1 MLIFQKAG
9 QTEPGPSMKGCLMK
23 AGFLL
28 RLATMFLV
36 AGLAGGSFARCAKA
50 STISGS
56 LTADNAF
63 FAYISTSNSV
73 RGALVASGNAWGTTF
88 SFSNFALTAGR
99 TYYLQIEAINY
110 GGPGAI
116 LGDFSLSDT
125 GFQFANGTQHLL
137 TDTTN
142 WLAIYNDSNNNPDTQ
157 QPWVTPT
164 GGVTSQGANGV
175 SPWGTRSGISTS
187 ALWIDGTTNGLT
199 TCGDCTVDFSTTIT
213 SNGSTVPEPATFG
226 YLAAALAGLC
236 VTRLRRRFK
245 V

>member
-1 MLIFQKAG
+1 
-9 QTEPGPSMKGCLMK
+9 MK
-23 AGFLL
+23 AGFL
-28 RLATMFLV
+28 RLSTIFLV

-73 RGALVASGNAWGTTF
+73 RGTLVASGNDWGQPFPLSTF
-88 SFSNFALTAGR
+88 SLTAGQ

-116 LGDFSLSDT
+116 IGDFTLSDA
-125 GFQFANGTQHLL
+125 GFHFSNGTQHLL

-142 WLAIYNDSNNNPDTQ
+142 WLASYNDSNNSPSAQ

-175 SPWGTRSGISTS
+175 GPWGNKSGISAS
-187 ALWIDGTTNGLT
+187 ALWIDGTTNGLSV
-199 TCGDCTVDFSTTIT
+199 CQNCTVDFSTTIT
-213 SNGSTVPEPATFG
+213 SNRPTVPEPATFG
-226 YLAAALAGLC
+226 YLGSALAGLC
-236 VTRLRRRFK
+236 LTRFRRRAK